1 LDANGHDSAKATPQ
15 IFIQMNQAFPDCGSG
30 ACQKL
35 NLQVYDNA
43 TIVEYVNKNIAGR
56 ISPGPAFIKI

>member
-1 LDANGHDSAKATPQ
+1 
-15 IFIQMNQAFPDCGSG
+15 MNQAFPDCGSG